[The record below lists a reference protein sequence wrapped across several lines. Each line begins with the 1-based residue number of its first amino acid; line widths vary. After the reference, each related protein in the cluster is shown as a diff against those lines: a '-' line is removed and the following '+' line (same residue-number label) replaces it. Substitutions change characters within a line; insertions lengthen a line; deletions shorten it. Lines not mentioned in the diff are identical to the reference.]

1 MTKFL
6 IGGIVGFLTCV
17 WAVGMTPNDAFLALW
32 SKLQKVQ
39 EASAAASQAYE
50 AANAQPPQ
58 CTQSQRPLLTT
69 GSLTDSSL
77 TMTACQP

>member
-50 AANAQPPQ
+50 AANAQPTDGKPNY
-58 CTQSQRPLLTT
+58 
-69 GSLTDSSL
+69 SLRIPVGPHTDVE
-77 TMTACQP
+77 MTATDR